1 MSKKLGG
8 GESQSQH
15 FGEDKNIL
23 PLLGIET
30 KTIRLV

>member
-1 MSKKLGG
+1 MNKKMGG
-8 GESQSQH
+8 PESQSQH

-23 PLLGIET
+23 PPLGIET